1 MNLPIPHPFQTLSN
15 RSTEKALR
23 AIVFNVSEYVFAM
36 PIGAVDKIV
45 VSPPIINNM
54 ERGIGIVNLG
64 SQTITVLD
72 LRYKFDRNFSE
83 QSISPSS
90 CRFLIL
96 TKIKNGEICG
106 ILVCSPP
113 FLTDIPLSSIQPIP
127 NSYREVMGLDLT
139 SYMAILP
146 RKIAQQADEKD
157 SQNIFILGM
166 EQILVDLT

>member
-1 MNLPIPHPFQTLSN
+1 MNIPIPYPFQTLSN
-15 RSTEKALR
+15 RSAEEALR
-23 AIVFNVSEYVFAM
+23 AIIFNVSEYVFAM
-36 PIGAVDKIV
+36 PVGAVHKIII
-45 VSPPIINNM
+45 SPPITNNM

-90 CRFLIL
+90 RRFLIL
-96 TKIKNGEICG
+96 IKTKTREICG
-106 ILVCSPP
+106 IIVDLPP
-113 FLTDIPLSSIQPIP
+113 VLTDIPLSSIQPVP

-146 RKIAQQADEKD
+146 WKKAQQEDEKD

-166 EQILVDLT
+166 EQILVGLT